1 MKSSQESKTENKT
14 FIHKPNEMKTREE
27 ILEDLKPAKT
37 KYIVM
42 IRFTLSLVIP
52 GLTIINNQQEYQEQY
67 QSILEQQ
74 YDETTFQTK
83 VEELKKDTKEEL
95 QIWGIIAIGE
105 ILMIVLVWF
114 TLFHNKNARN
124 CKQLIKAIKEETVQI
139 QSAKITGFRYDE
151 QRRNNS
157 TSYGYHV
164 LVENDQ
170 HQVFE
175 SDFLSNAK
183 VYDTTGEEM
192 VFETPDVFSM
202 IKKAYQ
208 TYKNTDSTEDVKQA
222 ITQEIKEMGNPD
234 TSKMDYLTYKDQTYH
249 IGDRVEVYVNP
260 DNESSYYVNL

>member
-1 MKSSQESKTENKT
+1 
-14 FIHKPNEMKTREE
+14 MKTREE
-27 ILEDLKPAKT
+27 IVKYLKPSKV
-37 KYIVM
+37 KYFVM
-42 IRFTLSLVIP
+42 IRCLHWLVVSGIAFV
-52 GLTIINNQQEYQEQY
+52 LHRKADQEEYQEEY
-67 QSILEQQ
+67 QSLLEQH
-74 YDETTFQTK
+74 YPEIILQTK
-83 VEELKKDTKEEL
+83 MEELETEKKEEL
-95 QIWGIIAIGE
+95 QETLQVFGSVAIVEIVIIG
-105 ILMIVLVWF
+105 LFWF
-114 TLFHNKNARN
+114 VLFHNKNARN

-139 QSAKITGFRYDE
+139 QSAKITGFRCDE

-170 HQVFE
+170 HQIFE

-183 VYDTTGEEM
+183 VYDTTGEKM
-192 VFETPDVFSM
+192 VFEAPDVFSM

-208 TYKNTDSTEDVKQA
+208 TYKNTDSTEDAKQA
-222 ITQEIKEMGNPD
+222 ITQEIKEMENPD